1 MPIKRRELE
10 GATLLEA
17 LRAATERAGDQGAE
31 LVVWPESAFPF
42 LFDRAQTQIYP
53 SGHPWDLRGRYRGRL
68 LFGALSHPFGEAHVF
83 NSAVLVAGDGAI
95 RGTYD
100 KVRLV
105 LFGEYIPMR
114 DRFPAWAARLRART
128 PDWPDIEPGPGPR
141 VLTDGALRIGPLV
154 CYEDILPDHVAAMG
168 RAGDPNLLVTVAN
181 HAWFGASAAPH
192 QALALATLR
201 AVEARRDL
209 VRATN
214 TGVSSIGDALGRVHQ
229 RGRLLDVDPARPP
242 GVDVLL
248 ADVRLVDAFALGPW
262 AVPAF
267 PWACALAL
275 ALAIALGRRRR

>member
-1 MPIKRRELE
+1 MVPAWPLVQVAELGGPPAVTALIVLCGGVLVETARALAARRRPGRAVRVAAIVAVAVVALGGVRAWHVARARAAAPTVRVAVIQPNFGLVPIKRRELE

-83 NSAVLVAGDGAI
+83 NSAVLVAGDGAV

-114 DRFPAWAARLRART
+114 DRFPAWAAPARAAAWRSPGAAARSGARAR
-128 PDWPDIEPGPGPR
+128 PR
-141 VLTDGALRIGPLV
+141 R
-154 CYEDILPDHVAAMG
+154 
-168 RAGDPNLLVTVAN
+168 
-181 HAWFGASAAPH
+181 
-192 QALALATLR
+192 
-201 AVEARRDL
+201 
-209 VRATN
+209 
-214 TGVSSIGDALGRVHQ
+214 
-229 RGRLLDVDPARPP
+229 
-242 GVDVLL
+242 
-248 ADVRLVDAFALGPW
+248 
-262 AVPAF
+262 
-267 PWACALAL
+267 
-275 ALAIALGRRRR
+275 